1 MVCNHDPPPD
11 PVKQTDCNSVTNPW
25 KLLKKTNEESLQWLL
40 EKHSTS
46 EPYERGKA
54 GDILRDVES
63 YGKSLVDQLQLA
75 DFVGVMLL
83 VCSCLI
89 VSIHRPVAD
98 ALSTF

>member
-1 MVCNHDPPPD
+1 MVCNHDLPPD
-11 PVKQTDCNSVTNPW
+11 PAKQTDRNSVTNPW
-25 KLLKKTNEESLQWLL
+25 KLLKNTNEEGLQWLL
-40 EKHSTS
+40 EKHSIS

-54 GDILRDVES
+54 GDILREAES

-75 DFVGVMLL
+75 DFVGAMLL

-98 ALSTF
+98 ALFIF